1 MCELF
6 LCPMEATMHTS
17 DMVETA
23 AAFVNSTGSHIF
35 LTGKAG
41 TGKTTFLRSLGERT
55 HKRFAIVAPTGIAA
69 LNAGGV
75 TIHSMFQLPLG
86 TFLPDRTPSGQFS
99 AETNIYT
106 QFTLSRKHPISA
118 AKKQVLRSLD
128 LLIIDEVSMLR
139 ADVLDA
145 IDYRMRSVR
154 GNFTRAFGGVQVLM
168 IGDLFQLP
176 PIVKDHEWGL
186 LKRYYHS
193 AHFFEAKALQSEGFV
208 YIELDKIYRQSDQR
222 FIDLLNNLRENQTTA
237 DDVAVLN
244 SYFKSQTEVE
254 DGIITLTTHNY
265 KADDM
270 NMAQLRR
277 LKGESFVFYA
287 EVGGDFPESMY
298 PLPQKL
304 ELKEGAQVMFVR
316 NDSNGGRF
324 FNGMLAT
331 VSELDEKYIKVR
343 VIDSGLVL
351 DVPREQWENKKYSV
365 SASTRDL
372 DEEVVGTFS
381 QFPIKLAWAVT
392 VHKSQGLTF
401 DRAVIDVGQAFA
413 SGQVYVAL
421 SRLRSLD
428 GLILKT
434 KIDPSVISNDTIV
447 VNFSKTKHAMEQL
460 QQMLQERRIHYIH
473 DLIASTFL
481 FTQLTHDLD
490 RIVKEGDATSEFDDD
505 SMKPLLQVLREAIH
519 AEETNTAKFVQ
530 QLRYLLQQEEFDALR
545 DRLEKGSVYYT
556 TLLSTHISSLL
567 LHMQQIQWRTG
578 VKTYLATLGE
588 VDQLLMK
595 KYEDIQKSIII
606 IQGLLNRS
614 SFIDVSAIDRHREAL
629 RNAWLE
635 SARASALAARSSAA
649 ESEGSYSGKKK
660 GRKGSKAGKSS
671 ASSKGSKKDT
681 VEHSL
686 EMFRLGKTPEEIAKE
701 RTLAVSTIESH
712 LAKAIATSR
721 LELSDYIAADES
733 AEIEAA
739 IAEYGTDGLRGVF
752 DALDGKFSFGKLRA
766 VAAHLNRSIGDE

>member
-1 MCELF
+1 
-6 LCPMEATMHTS
+6 MEATMHTT

-86 TFLPDRTPSGQFS
+86 TFLPDRTPSGQFAS
-99 AETNIYT
+99 EANIYT

-118 AKKQVLRSLD
+118 LKKQVLRSLD

-154 GNFTRAFGGVQVLM
+154 GNFSKAFGGVQVLM

-193 AHFFEAKALQSEGFV
+193 AHFFEAKALQTEGFV

-222 FIDLLNNLRENQTTA
+222 FIELLNHLRENQTTA
-237 DDVAVLN
+237 DDIELLN
-244 SYFKSQTEVE
+244 RYYSPQPDQSE
-254 DGIITLTTHNY
+254 GIITLTTHNY
-265 KADDM
+265 KADEM
-270 NMAQLRR
+270 NTAQLKR
-277 LKGESFVFYA
+277 LKGDSFVYQA
-287 EVGGDFPESMY
+287 VVEDDFPESMF
-298 PLPQKL
+298 PLPLKL

-331 VSELDEKYIKVR
+331 VCDLDENSIKVR

-365 SASTRDL
+365 SAATRDL
-372 DEEVVGTFS
+372 DEEVVGTFG

-401 DRAVIDVGQAFA
+401 DKAVIDVGQAFA
-413 SGQVYVAL
+413 PGQVYVAL

-434 KIDPSVISNDTIV
+434 RIDPAVISNDALV

-460 QQMLQERRIHYIH
+460 QQMLNERRVHYMH

-481 FTQLTHDLD
+481 FATLLKELEQM
-490 RIVKEGDATSEFDDD
+490 IKEGDDSAEFEDS
-505 SMKPLLQVLREAIH
+505 SMKPILKVLRDAVRD
-519 AEETNTAKFVQ
+519 EELNTRKFVQ
-530 QLRYLLQQEEFDALR
+530 QLQYLLQQSDQEALR
-545 DRLEKGSVYYT
+545 ERLEKGSVYYT
-556 TLLSTHISSLL
+556 ALLGNHIAALL
-567 LHMQQIQWRTG
+567 LHMQQLQWRTG
-578 VKTYLATLGE
+578 VKSYLTLLGE

-595 KYEDIQKSIII
+595 KYEDIQKSVII
-606 IQGLLNRS
+606 IQGLINRVK
-614 SFIDVSAIDRHREAL
+614 FIDVSVVDKQRETL
-629 RNAWLE
+629 RRRWLDV
-635 SARASALAARSSAA
+635 AREEASTQRGSASAGKSAARKV
-649 ESEGSYSGKKK
+649 SGKK
-660 GRKGSKAGKSS
+660 RSTRAD
-671 ASSKGSKKDT
+671 KKDT
-681 VEHSL
+681 VDHSIEL
-686 EMFRLGKTPEEIAKE
+686 FRSGKSLEEIAAE
-701 RTLAVSTIESH
+701 RTLAISTIESH
-712 LAKAIATSR
+712 LTKAIVSGK
-721 LELSDYIAADES
+721 LDLQEYIPSDDVAI
-733 AEIEAA
+733 IEAA
-739 IAEYGTDGLRGVF
+739 INEHGVSGLRPVF
-752 DALDGKFSFGKLRA
+752 EALEERYSFGQIRA
-766 VAAHLNRSIGDE
+766 VAASKRVANDE

>member
-1 MCELF
+1 
-6 LCPMEATMHTS
+6 MEATMHTS

-23 AAFVNSTGSHIF
+23 AAFVNTTGSHIF

-41 TGKTTFLRSLGERT
+41 TGKTTFLRSLGDRT

-154 GNFTRAFGGVQVLM
+154 GNFSRAFGGVQVLM

-193 AHFFEAKALQSEGFV
+193 AHFFEAKALQTEGFV

-222 FIDLLNNLRENQTTA
+222 FIDLLNNLRENATTA
-237 DDVAVLN
+237 EDVALLN
-244 SYFKSQTEVE
+244 SYYQPNNEIQE
-254 DGIITLTTHNY
+254 GLITLTTHNY
-265 KADDM
+265 KADEM
-270 NMAQLRR
+270 NLAQLNR
-277 LKGESFVFYA
+277 LTTKTFVYHA
-287 EVGGDFPESMY
+287 DMQDDFPESMF
-298 PLPQKL
+298 PLPQRL

-316 NDSNGGRF
+316 NDSNGGKF

-331 VSELDEKYIKVR
+331 VCELEENTIKVR
-343 VIDSGLVL
+343 VVDSGLVL

-401 DRAVIDVGQAFA
+401 DRAVIDVGRAFA

-434 KIDPSVISNDTIV
+434 RIDPSVITNDGIV
-447 VNFSKTKHAMEQL
+447 VSFSKTKHAADQL
-460 QQMLQERRIHYIH
+460 QQMLVERRVHYLH
-473 DLIASTFL
+473 DLIASTFH
-481 FTQLTHDLD
+481 FNSLTADLD
-490 RIVKEGDATSEFDDD
+490 RIIKEGDVTDEFDDD
-505 SMKPLLQVLREAIH
+505 SMKPILQVLRETIRG
-519 AEETNTAKFVQ
+519 EESNTGKFVQ
-530 QLRYLLQQEEFDALR
+530 QLQYLLQQDDRNALR
-545 DRLEKGSVYYT
+545 DRLEKGSDYYMS
-556 TLLSTHISSLL
+556 LLSAHIARLL
-567 LHMQQIQWRTG
+567 LHMQTIQWRTG
-578 VKTYLATLGE
+578 VKGYLTTLGE

-595 KYEDIQKSIII
+595 KYEDIQKSVIII
-606 IQGLLNRS
+606 LGLLNRS
-614 SFIDVSAIDRHREAL
+614 TFIDVSAVDKQRESL
-629 RNAWLE
+629 RKQWLDI
-635 SARASALAARSSAA
+635 ARSDERA
-649 ESEGSYSGKKK
+649 KKPTAFE
-660 GRKGSKAGKSS
+660 KAGKKTGRKKKAVSDGLTR
-671 ASSKGSKKDT
+671 SKAEKKDT
-681 VEHSL
+681 VELSL
-686 EMFRLGKTPEEIAKE
+686 ELFRLGKTIEQIAAE
-701 RTLAVSTIESH
+701 RSITVSTVESH
-712 LAKAIATSR
+712 MAKAISSGR
-721 LELSDYIAADES
+721 LQLNDFVPSDDSAVIES
-733 AEIEAA
+733 AIHEFGA
-739 IAEYGTDGLRGVF
+739 DGLKAVYV
-752 DALDGKFSFGKLRA
+752 ALNEQYSFGKLRA
-766 VAAHLNRSIGDE
+766 VAAAMNLS

>member
-1 MCELF
+1 
-6 LCPMEATMHTS
+6 MEATMHTS
-17 DMVETA
+17 EMVETA

-86 TFLPDRTPSGQFS
+86 TFLPDRTPSGQFAS
-99 AETNIYT
+99 EANIYT

-118 AKKQVLRSLD
+118 LKKQVLRSLD

-154 GNFTRAFGGVQVLM
+154 GNYAKAFGGVQVLM

-193 AHFFEAKALQSEGFV
+193 AHFFEAKALQTEGFV
-208 YIELDKIYRQSDQR
+208 YIELDKIYRQSDQG
-222 FIDLLNNLRENQTTA
+222 FIDLLNHLRENQTTA
-237 DDVAVLN
+237 EDIALLN
-244 SYFKSQTEVE
+244 SYYRPQMEQEEGV
-254 DGIITLTTHNY
+254 ITLTTHNY

-277 LKGESFVFYA
+277 LKAASFHFTA
-287 EVGGDFPESMY
+287 EIDDDFPESMY
-298 PLPQKL
+298 PLPLKL

-331 VSELDEKYIKVR
+331 VCDLDENSIKVR

-365 SASTRDL
+365 SAATRDL

-381 QFPIKLAWAVT
+381 QYPIKLAWAVT

-401 DRAVIDVGQAFA
+401 DKAVIDVGQAFA
-413 SGQVYVAL
+413 PGQVYVAL

-428 GLILKT
+428 GLMLKT
-434 KIDPSVISNDTIV
+434 RIDPAVISNDALV
-447 VNFSKTKHAMEQL
+447 VSFSKTKHPMDQL
-460 QQMLQERRIHYIH
+460 QQMLQERRVHYIH
-473 DLIASTFL
+473 DLIATTFL
-481 FTQLTHDLD
+481 FTTLLHELEQ
-490 RIVKEGDATSEFDDD
+490 IIKEGDDSSEFEGS
-505 SMKPLLQVLREAIH
+505 SMKPLLQVLREAVRT
-519 AEETNTAKFVQ
+519 EEANTYKFVQ
-530 QLRYLLQQEEFDALR
+530 QLQYLLQQEDQEALGE
-545 DRLEKGSVYYT
+545 RLSKGSSYYEAFLGKQIAT
-556 TLLSTHISSLL
+556 LL
-567 LHMQQIQWRTG
+567 LHMQQMQWRTG
-578 VKTYLATLGE
+578 VKAYMTTLGE

-595 KYEDIQKSIII
+595 KYEDIEKAQII
-606 IQGLLNRS
+606 IQGLLNRA
-614 SFIDVSAIDRHREAL
+614 SFIDVSVIDRRRETL
-629 RNAWLE
+629 RKGWLE
-635 SARASALAARSSAA
+635 TAREEANAQRKSAPAVGVSSRKSGVKKRGARPD
-649 ESEGSYSGKKK
+649 
-660 GRKGSKAGKSS
+660 
-671 ASSKGSKKDT
+671 KKDT
-681 VEHSL
+681 VDHTIEL
-686 EMFRLGKTPEEIAKE
+686 FRSGKTVEEIAAE
-701 RTLAVSTIESH
+701 RTLTLGTIEAH
-712 LAKAIATSR
+712 LTKAIVTGK
-721 LELSDYIAADES
+721 LELHDYVSGDEVS
-733 AEIEAA
+733 VIEAA
-739 IAEYGTDGLRGVF
+739 IAEHGATGLKAVF
-752 DALDGKFSFGKLRA
+752 EALEERCTFGKIRA
-766 VAAHLNRSIGDE
+766 VAASKRVASDE

>member
-1 MCELF
+1 
-6 LCPMEATMHTS
+6 MEATMHTS

-23 AAFVNSTGSHIF
+23 AAFVNSTGSQIF

-99 AETNIYT
+99 SEANIYT

-154 GNFTRAFGGVQVLM
+154 GNFSRAFGGVQVLM

-193 AHFFEAKALQSEGFV
+193 AHFFEAKALQTEGFV

-222 FIDLLNNLRENQTTA
+222 FIDLLNNLRENQTTP
-237 DDVAVLN
+237 DDVALLN
-244 SYFKSQTEVE
+244 SYYKSQTEVE

-277 LKGESFVFYA
+277 LKGESFVFSA
-287 EVGGDFPESMY
+287 EVDGDFPESMY
-298 PLPQKL
+298 PLPQRL

-331 VSELDEKYIKVR
+331 VCELDEKLIKVR

-351 DVPREQWENKKYSV
+351 DVPREQWENKKYYV

-447 VNFSKTKHAMEQL
+447 VNFSKTKHAMDQL

-481 FTQLTHDLD
+481 FTQLTQDLD
-490 RIVKEGDATSEFDDD
+490 RIVKEGDATSEFDDA
-505 SMKPLLQVLREAIH
+505 SMKPLLQVLREAVH
-519 AEETNTAKFVQ
+519 AEEGNTLKFVQ

-545 DRLEKGSVYYT
+545 ERLEKGSSYYT
-556 TLLSTHISSLL
+556 GLLSSNIASLL

-614 SFIDVSAIDRHREAL
+614 SFIDVSAINKHREAL

-635 SARASALAARSSAA
+635 AARVSALASRSSAA
-649 ESEGSYSGKKK
+649 DSEGSYSGKKK
-660 GRKGSKAGKSS
+660 GRKTAKAVKSS
-671 ASSKGSKKDT
+671 GSAKSSKKDT

-686 EMFRLGKTPEEIAKE
+686 EMYRLGKSLEEIAKE
-701 RTLAVSTIESH
+701 RSLSISTIESH

-721 LELSDYIAADES
+721 LELSDYVSPEES
-733 AEIEAA
+733 SAIEAGITEHGA
-739 IAEYGTDGLRGVF
+739 NGMRGVF
-752 DALDGKFSFGKLRA
+752 DALEGKYSFGKLRA
-766 VAAHLNRSIGDE
+766 VAAHLNREI

>member
-1 MCELF
+1 
-6 LCPMEATMHTS
+6 MEATMQTS

-99 AETNIYT
+99 SEANIYT

-118 AKKQVLRSLD
+118 VKKQVLRSLD

-154 GNFTRAFGGVQVLM
+154 GNFARAFGGVQVLM

-193 AHFFEAKALQSEGFV
+193 AHFFEAMALQSEGFV

-222 FIDLLNNLRENQTTA
+222 FIDLLNNLRENATSA
-237 DDVAVLN
+237 DDITLLN
-244 SYFKSQTEVE
+244 SYYRPQAEQEEGV
-254 DGIITLTTHNY
+254 ITLTTHNY

-270 NMAQLRR
+270 NMAQLRK
-277 LKGESFVFYA
+277 LSGKSFVYQA
-287 EVGGDFPESMY
+287 AIDKDFPESMY

-304 ELKEGAQVMFVR
+304 ELKDGAQVMFVR
-316 NDSNGGRF
+316 NDSNGGKF

-331 VSELDEKYIKVR
+331 VCDLDENSISVR
-343 VIDSGLVL
+343 VIDSGLVII
-351 DVPREQWENKKYSV
+351 VPREQWENKKYSV

-434 KIDPSVISNDTIV
+434 RIDPSVISNDALV

-460 QQMLQERRIHYIH
+460 QQMLHERRIHYIH

-490 RIVKEGDATSEFDDD
+490 RIVKEGDTDSEFDDS
-505 SMKPLLQVLREAIH
+505 SMKPLLQVLREAIN
-519 AEETNTAKFVQ
+519 AEETNTTKFVQ

-545 DRLEKGSVYYT
+545 ERLEKGSGYYT
-556 TLLSTHISSLL
+556 ALLSSHIASLL
-567 LHMQQIQWRTG
+567 LHMQQMQWRTG
-578 VKTYLATLGE
+578 VKAYMTTLGE
-588 VDQLLMK
+588 VDQLLMR
-595 KYEDIQKSIII
+595 KYEDIQKSNIII
-606 IQGLLNRS
+606 HGLLNRS
-614 SFIDVSAIDRHREAL
+614 SFIDVSAIDSQREAI
-629 RNAWLE
+629 RNGWLD
-635 SARASALAARSSAA
+635 SARREAQASRSSAA
-649 ESEGSYSGKKK
+649 EKEGDYSGKKK
-660 GRKGSKAGKSS
+660 GRKSRSTSKSPASAKSNT
-671 ASSKGSKKDT
+671 KDT

-686 EMFRLGKTPEEIAKE
+686 EMFRLGKTVEDIAAE
-701 RTLAVSTIESH
+701 RTLAVSTVESH
-712 LAKAIATSR
+712 LAKAIASSR
-721 LELSDYIAADES
+721 LELSDYVSQEES
-733 AEIEAA
+733 SAIEAG
-739 IAEYGTDGLRGVF
+739 ITEYGANGLRGVF
-752 DALDGKFSFGKLRA
+752 DALEGKYSFGKLRA
-766 VAAHLNRSIGDE
+766 VAAHLNREI

>member
-1 MCELF
+1 
-6 LCPMEATMHTS
+6 
-17 DMVETA
+17 MVETA

-99 AETNIYT
+99 SEANIYT

-118 AKKQVLRSLD
+118 VKKQVLRSLD

-154 GNFTRAFGGVQVLM
+154 GNFARAFGGVQVLM

-193 AHFFEAKALQSEGFV
+193 AHFFEAMALQSEGFV

-222 FIDLLNNLRENQTTA
+222 FIDLLNNLRENATSA
-237 DDVAVLN
+237 DDITLLN
-244 SYFKSQTEVE
+244 SYYRPQAEQEEGV
-254 DGIITLTTHNY
+254 ITLTTHNY

-270 NMAQLRR
+270 NMAQLRK
-277 LKGESFVFYA
+277 LSGKPFVYQA
-287 EVGGDFPESMY
+287 AIDKDFPESMY

-304 ELKEGAQVMFVR
+304 ELKDGAQVMFVR
-316 NDSNGGRF
+316 NDSNGGKF

-331 VSELDEKYIKVR
+331 VCDLDENSISVR
-343 VIDSGLVL
+343 VIDSGLVII
-351 DVPREQWENKKYSV
+351 VPREQWENKKYSV

-434 KIDPSVISNDTIV
+434 RIDPSVISNDALV

-460 QQMLQERRIHYIH
+460 QQMLHERRIHYIH

-490 RIVKEGDATSEFDDD
+490 RIVKEGDTDSEFDDS
-505 SMKPLLQVLREAIH
+505 SMKPLLQVLREAIN
-519 AEETNTAKFVQ
+519 AEETNTTKFVQ

-545 DRLEKGSVYYT
+545 ERLEKGSGYYT
-556 TLLSTHISSLL
+556 ALLSSHIASLL
-567 LHMQQIQWRTG
+567 LHMQQMQWRTG
-578 VKTYLATLGE
+578 VKAYMTTLGE
-588 VDQLLMK
+588 VDQLLMR
-595 KYEDIQKSIII
+595 KYEDIQKSNIII
-606 IQGLLNRS
+606 HGLLNRS
-614 SFIDVSAIDRHREAL
+614 SFIDVSAIDSQREAI
-629 RNAWLE
+629 RNGWLD
-635 SARASALAARSSAA
+635 SARREAQASRSSAA
-649 ESEGSYSGKKK
+649 EKEGDYSGKKK
-660 GRKGSKAGKSS
+660 GRKSRSTSKSPASAKSNT
-671 ASSKGSKKDT
+671 KDT

-686 EMFRLGKTPEEIAKE
+686 EMFRLGKTVEDIAAE
-701 RTLAVSTIESH
+701 RTLAVSTVESH
-712 LAKAIATSR
+712 LAKAIASSR
-721 LELSDYIAADES
+721 LELSDYVSQEES
-733 AEIEAA
+733 SAIEAG
-739 IAEYGTDGLRGVF
+739 ITEYGANGLRGVF
-752 DALDGKFSFGKLRA
+752 DALEGKYSFGKLRA
-766 VAAHLNRSIGDE
+766 VAAHLNREI

>member
-1 MCELF
+1 
-6 LCPMEATMHTS
+6 MEATMHTS

-55 HKRFAIVAPTGIAA
+55 HKRFAVVAPTGIAA

-99 AETNIYT
+99 SEANIYT
-106 QFTLSRKHPISA
+106 QFTLSRRHPISA

-193 AHFFEAKALQSEGFV
+193 AHFFEAKALQTEGFV

-222 FIDLLNNLRENQTTA
+222 FIDLLNNLRENQTTP

-244 SYFKSQTEVE
+244 SYYKSQTEVE

-277 LKGESFVFYA
+277 LKGESFVFFA
-287 EVGGDFPESMY
+287 EVDGDFPESMY

-331 VSELDEKYIKVR
+331 VCELDEKLIKVR

-421 SRLRSLD
+421 SRLRSLE

-481 FTQLTHDLD
+481 FTQLTQDLD
-490 RIVKEGDATSEFDDD
+490 RIVKEGDATSEFDDA
-505 SMKPLLQVLREAIH
+505 SMKPLLQVLREAVH
-519 AEETNTAKFVQ
+519 AEEVNTSKFVQ

-545 DRLEKGSVYYT
+545 ERLEKGSSYYT
-556 TLLSTHISSLL
+556 ALLSSNIASLL

-606 IQGLLNRS
+606 IQGLLDRS
-614 SFIDVSAIDRHREAL
+614 SFIDVSAIDKHREAL

-635 SARASALAARSSAA
+635 AARASALATRSSAA

-660 GRKGSKAGKSS
+660 GRKAAKAGKSPGS
-671 ASSKGSKKDT
+671 AKSSKKDT

-686 EMFRLGKTPEEIAKE
+686 EMFRLGKSLEEIAKE
-701 RTLAVSTIESH
+701 RTLSVSTIESH

-721 LELSDYIAADES
+721 LELSDYVSPEES
-733 AEIEAA
+733 SAIEAGITEHGA
-739 IAEYGTDGLRGVF
+739 NGMRGVF
-752 DALDGKFSFGKLRA
+752 DALEGKYSFGKLRA
-766 VAAHLNRSIGDE
+766 VAAHLNRDI

>member
-1 MCELF
+1 
-6 LCPMEATMHTS
+6 
-17 DMVETA
+17 V
-23 AAFVNSTGSHIF
+23 
-35 LTGKAG
+35 
-41 TGKTTFLRSLGERT
+41 
-55 HKRFAIVAPTGIAA
+55 
-69 LNAGGV
+69 
-75 TIHSMFQLPLG
+75 
-86 TFLPDRTPSGQFS
+86 
-99 AETNIYT
+99 
-106 QFTLSRKHPISA
+106 
-118 AKKQVLRSLD
+118 KKQVLRSLD

-154 GNFTRAFGGVQVLM
+154 GNFARAFGGVQVLM

-193 AHFFEAKALQSEGFV
+193 AHFFEAMALQSEGFV

-222 FIDLLNNLRENQTTA
+222 FIDLLNNLRENATSA
-237 DDVAVLN
+237 DDITLLN
-244 SYFKSQTEVE
+244 SYYRPQAEQEEGV
-254 DGIITLTTHNY
+254 ITLTTHNY

-270 NMAQLRR
+270 NMAQLRK
-277 LKGESFVFYA
+277 LSGKSFVYQA
-287 EVGGDFPESMY
+287 AIDKDFPESMY

-304 ELKEGAQVMFVR
+304 ELKDGAQVMFVR
-316 NDSNGGRF
+316 NDSNGGKF

-331 VSELDEKYIKVR
+331 VCDLDENSISVR
-343 VIDSGLVL
+343 VIDSGLVII
-351 DVPREQWENKKYSV
+351 VPREQWENKKYSV

-434 KIDPSVISNDTIV
+434 RIDPSVISNDALV

-460 QQMLQERRIHYIH
+460 QQMLHERRIHYIH

-490 RIVKEGDATSEFDDD
+490 RIVKEGDTDSEFDDS
-505 SMKPLLQVLREAIH
+505 SMKPLLQVLREAIN
-519 AEETNTAKFVQ
+519 AEETNTTKFVQ

-545 DRLEKGSVYYT
+545 ERLEKGSGYYT
-556 TLLSTHISSLL
+556 ALLSSHIASLL
-567 LHMQQIQWRTG
+567 LHMQQMQWRTG
-578 VKTYLATLGE
+578 VKAYMTTLGE
-588 VDQLLMK
+588 VDQLLMR
-595 KYEDIQKSIII
+595 KYEDIQKSNIII
-606 IQGLLNRS
+606 HGLLNRS
-614 SFIDVSAIDRHREAL
+614 SFIDVSAIDSQREAI
-629 RNAWLE
+629 RNGWLD
-635 SARASALAARSSAA
+635 SARREAQASRSSAA
-649 ESEGSYSGKKK
+649 EKEGDYSGKKK
-660 GRKGSKAGKSS
+660 GRKSRSTSKSPASAKSNT
-671 ASSKGSKKDT
+671 KDT

-686 EMFRLGKTPEEIAKE
+686 EMFRLGKTVEDIAAE
-701 RTLAVSTIESH
+701 RTLAVSTVESH
-712 LAKAIATSR
+712 LAKAIASSR
-721 LELSDYIAADES
+721 LELSDYVSQEES
-733 AEIEAA
+733 SAIEAG
-739 IAEYGTDGLRGVF
+739 ITEYGANGLRGVF
-752 DALDGKFSFGKLRA
+752 DALEGKYSFGKLRA
-766 VAAHLNRSIGDE
+766 VAAHLNREI

>member
-1 MCELF
+1 
-6 LCPMEATMHTS
+6 
-17 DMVETA
+17 MVETA

-99 AETNIYT
+99 SEANIYT

-118 AKKQVLRSLD
+118 VKKQVLRSLD

-154 GNFTRAFGGVQVLM
+154 GNFARAFGGVQVLM

-193 AHFFEAKALQSEGFV
+193 AHFFEAMALQSEGFV

-222 FIDLLNNLRENQTTA
+222 FIDLLNNLRENATSA
-237 DDVAVLN
+237 DDITLLN
-244 SYFKSQTEVE
+244 SYYRPQAEQEEGV
-254 DGIITLTTHNY
+254 ITLTTHNY

-270 NMAQLRR
+270 NMAQLRK
-277 LKGESFVFYA
+277 LSGKSFVYQA
-287 EVGGDFPESMY
+287 AIDKDFPESMY

-304 ELKEGAQVMFVR
+304 ELKDGAQVMFVR
-316 NDSNGGRF
+316 NDSNGGKF

-331 VSELDEKYIKVR
+331 VCDLDENSISVR
-343 VIDSGLVL
+343 VIDSGLVII
-351 DVPREQWENKKYSV
+351 VPREQWENKKYSV

-434 KIDPSVISNDTIV
+434 RIDPSVISNDALV

-460 QQMLQERRIHYIH
+460 QQMLHERRIHYIH

-490 RIVKEGDATSEFDDD
+490 RIVKEGDTDSEFDDS
-505 SMKPLLQVLREAIH
+505 SMKPLLQVLREAIN
-519 AEETNTAKFVQ
+519 AEETNTTKFVQ

-545 DRLEKGSVYYT
+545 ERLEKGSGYYT
-556 TLLSTHISSLL
+556 ALLSSHIASLL
-567 LHMQQIQWRTG
+567 LHMQQMQWRTG
-578 VKTYLATLGE
+578 VKAYMTTLGE
-588 VDQLLMK
+588 VDQLLMR
-595 KYEDIQKSIII
+595 KYEDIQKSNIII
-606 IQGLLNRS
+606 HGLLNRS
-614 SFIDVSAIDRHREAL
+614 SFIDVSAIDSQREAI
-629 RNAWLE
+629 RNGWLD
-635 SARASALAARSSAA
+635 SARREAQASRSSAA
-649 ESEGSYSGKKK
+649 EKEGDYSGKKK
-660 GRKGSKAGKSS
+660 GRKSRSTSKSPASAKSNT
-671 ASSKGSKKDT
+671 KDT

-686 EMFRLGKTPEEIAKE
+686 EMFRLGKTVEDIAAE
-701 RTLAVSTIESH
+701 RTLAVSTVESH
-712 LAKAIATSR
+712 LAKAIASSR
-721 LELSDYIAADES
+721 LELSDYVSQEES
-733 AEIEAA
+733 SAIEAG
-739 IAEYGTDGLRGVF
+739 ITEYGANGLRGVF
-752 DALDGKFSFGKLRA
+752 DALEGKYSFGKLRA
-766 VAAHLNRSIGDE
+766 VAAHLNREI

>member
-1 MCELF
+1 
-6 LCPMEATMHTS
+6 MEATMHTS

-99 AETNIYT
+99 SEANIYT

-154 GNFTRAFGGVQVLM
+154 GNFSRAFGGVQVLM

-193 AHFFEAKALQSEGFV
+193 AHFFEAKALQTEGFV

-222 FIDLLNNLRENQTTA
+222 FIDLLNNLRENQTTP

-244 SYFKSQTEVE
+244 SYYKSQTEVE

-277 LKGESFVFYA
+277 LKGESFVFFA
-287 EVGGDFPESMY
+287 EVDGDFPESMY

-331 VSELDEKYIKVR
+331 VSELDEKLIKVR

-447 VNFSKTKHAMEQL
+447 VNFSKTKHAMDQL

-481 FTQLTHDLD
+481 FTQLTQDLD
-490 RIVKEGDATSEFDDD
+490 RIVKEGDATSEFDDA
-505 SMKPLLQVLREAIH
+505 SMKPLLQVLREAVH
-519 AEETNTAKFVQ
+519 AEEVNTSKFVQ

-545 DRLEKGSVYYT
+545 ERLEKGSSYYT
-556 TLLSTHISSLL
+556 ALLSSNIATLL

-578 VKTYLATLGE
+578 VKTYMATLGE

-606 IQGLLNRS
+606 IQGLLDRS
-614 SFIDVSAIDRHREAL
+614 SFIDVSAIDKHREAL

-635 SARASALAARSSAA
+635 AARASALATRSSAA

-660 GRKGSKAGKSS
+660 GRKVAKAGKSS
-671 ASSKGSKKDT
+671 GSSKGSKKDT

-686 EMFRLGKTPEEIAKE
+686 EMFRLGKSLEEIAKE
-701 RTLAVSTIESH
+701 RTLSVSTIESH

-721 LELSDYIAADES
+721 LELSDYVSPEES
-733 AEIEAA
+733 SAIEAGITEHGA
-739 IAEYGTDGLRGVF
+739 NGMRGVF
-752 DALDGKFSFGKLRA
+752 DALEGKYSFGKLRA
-766 VAAHLNRSIGDE
+766 VAAHLNREI

>member
-1 MCELF
+1 
-6 LCPMEATMHTS
+6 MEATMQTS

-99 AETNIYT
+99 SEANIYT

-118 AKKQVLRSLD
+118 VKKQVLRSLD

-154 GNFTRAFGGVQVLM
+154 GNFARAFGGVQVLM

-193 AHFFEAKALQSEGFV
+193 AHFFEAMALQSEGFV

-222 FIDLLNNLRENQTTA
+222 FIDLLNNLRENATSA
-237 DDVAVLN
+237 DDITLLN
-244 SYFKSQTEVE
+244 SYYRPQAEQEEGV
-254 DGIITLTTHNY
+254 ITLTTHNY

-270 NMAQLRR
+270 NMAQLRK
-277 LKGESFVFYA
+277 LSGKSFVYQA
-287 EVGGDFPESMY
+287 AIDKDFPESMY

-304 ELKEGAQVMFVR
+304 ELKDGAQVMFVR
-316 NDSNGGRF
+316 NDSNGGKF

-331 VSELDEKYIKVR
+331 VCDLDENSISVR
-343 VIDSGLVL
+343 VIDSGLVII
-351 DVPREQWENKKYSV
+351 VPREQWENKKYSV

-434 KIDPSVISNDTIV
+434 RIDPSVISNDALV

-460 QQMLQERRIHYIH
+460 QQMLHERRIHYIH

-490 RIVKEGDATSEFDDD
+490 RIVKEGDTDSEFDDS
-505 SMKPLLQVLREAIH
+505 SMKPLLQVLREAIN
-519 AEETNTAKFVQ
+519 AEETNTTKFVQ

-545 DRLEKGSVYYT
+545 ERLEKGSGYYT
-556 TLLSTHISSLL
+556 ALLSSHIASLL
-567 LHMQQIQWRTG
+567 LHMQQMQWRTG
-578 VKTYLATLGE
+578 VKAYMTTLGE
-588 VDQLLMK
+588 VDQLLMR
-595 KYEDIQKSIII
+595 KYEDIQKSNIII
-606 IQGLLNRS
+606 HGLLNRS
-614 SFIDVSAIDRHREAL
+614 NFIDVSAIDSQREAI
-629 RNAWLE
+629 RNGWLD
-635 SARASALAARSSAA
+635 SARREAQASRSSAA
-649 ESEGSYSGKKK
+649 EKEGDYSGKKK
-660 GRKGSKAGKSS
+660 GRKSRSTSKPS
-671 ASSKGSKKDT
+671 ASAKSNTKDT

-686 EMFRLGKTPEEIAKE
+686 EMFRLGKTVEDIAAE
-701 RTLAVSTIESH
+701 RTLAVSTVESH
-712 LAKAIATSR
+712 LAKAIASSR
-721 LELSDYIAADES
+721 LELSDYVSQEES
-733 AEIEAA
+733 SVIEAG
-739 IAEYGTDGLRGVF
+739 ITEHGTNGLRGVF
-752 DALDGKFSFGKLRA
+752 DALEGKYSFGKLRA
-766 VAAHLNRSIGDE
+766 VAAHLNREI

>member
-1 MCELF
+1 
-6 LCPMEATMHTS
+6 MEATMQTS

-99 AETNIYT
+99 SEANIYT

-118 AKKQVLRSLD
+118 VKKQVLRSLD

-154 GNFTRAFGGVQVLM
+154 GNFARAFGGVQVLM

-193 AHFFEAKALQSEGFV
+193 AHFFEAMALQSEGFV

-222 FIDLLNNLRENQTTA
+222 FIDLLNNLRENATSA
-237 DDVAVLN
+237 DDITLLN
-244 SYFKSQTEVE
+244 SYYRPQAEQEEGV
-254 DGIITLTTHNY
+254 ITLTTHNY

-270 NMAQLRR
+270 NMAQLRK
-277 LKGESFVFYA
+277 LSGKSFVYQA
-287 EVGGDFPESMY
+287 AIDKDFPESMY

-304 ELKEGAQVMFVR
+304 ELKDGAQVMFVR
-316 NDSNGGRF
+316 NDSNGGKF

-331 VSELDEKYIKVR
+331 VCDLDENSISVR
-343 VIDSGLVL
+343 VIDSGLVII
-351 DVPREQWENKKYSV
+351 VPREQWENKKYSV

-434 KIDPSVISNDTIV
+434 RIDPSVISNDALV

-460 QQMLQERRIHYIH
+460 QQMLHERRIHYIH

-490 RIVKEGDATSEFDDD
+490 RIVKEGDTDSEFDDS
-505 SMKPLLQVLREAIH
+505 SMKPLLQVLREAIN
-519 AEETNTAKFVQ
+519 AEETNTTKFVQ

-545 DRLEKGSVYYT
+545 ERLEKGSGYYT
-556 TLLSTHISSLL
+556 ALLSSHIASLL
-567 LHMQQIQWRTG
+567 LHMQQMQWRTG
-578 VKTYLATLGE
+578 VKAYMTTLGE
-588 VDQLLMK
+588 VDQLLMR
-595 KYEDIQKSIII
+595 KYEDIQKSNIII
-606 IQGLLNRS
+606 HGLLNRS
-614 SFIDVSAIDRHREAL
+614 SFIDVSAIDSQREAI
-629 RNAWLE
+629 RNGWLD
-635 SARASALAARSSAA
+635 SARREAQASRSSAA
-649 ESEGSYSGKKK
+649 EKEGDYSGKKK
-660 GRKGSKAGKSS
+660 GRKSRSTSKSPASAKSNT
-671 ASSKGSKKDT
+671 KDT

-686 EMFRLGKTPEEIAKE
+686 EMFRLGKTVEDIAAE

-712 LAKAIATSR
+712 LAKAIASSR
-721 LELSDYIAADES
+721 LELSDYVSQEES
-733 AEIEAA
+733 SAIEAG
-739 IAEYGTDGLRGVF
+739 ITEYGANGLRGVF
-752 DALDGKFSFGKLRA
+752 DALEGKYSFGKLRA
-766 VAAHLNRSIGDE
+766 VAAHLNREI

>member
-1 MCELF
+1 
-6 LCPMEATMHTS
+6 
-17 DMVETA
+17 MVETA

-99 AETNIYT
+99 SEANIYT

-118 AKKQVLRSLD
+118 VKKQVLRSLD

-154 GNFTRAFGGVQVLM
+154 GNFARAFGGVQVLM

-193 AHFFEAKALQSEGFV
+193 AHFFEAMALQSEGFV

-222 FIDLLNNLRENQTTA
+222 FIDLLNNLRENATSA
-237 DDVAVLN
+237 DDITLLN
-244 SYFKSQTEVE
+244 SYYRPQAEQEEGV
-254 DGIITLTTHNY
+254 ITLTTHNY

-270 NMAQLRR
+270 NMAQLRK
-277 LKGESFVFYA
+277 LSGKSFVYQA
-287 EVGGDFPESMY
+287 AIDKDFPESMY

-304 ELKEGAQVMFVR
+304 ELKDGAQVMFVR
-316 NDSNGGRF
+316 NDSNGGKF

-331 VSELDEKYIKVR
+331 VCDLDENSISVR
-343 VIDSGLVL
+343 VIDSGLVII
-351 DVPREQWENKKYSV
+351 VPREQWENKKYSV

-434 KIDPSVISNDTIV
+434 RIDPSVISNDALV

-460 QQMLQERRIHYIH
+460 QQMLHERRIHYIH

-490 RIVKEGDATSEFDDD
+490 RIVKEGDTDSEFDDS
-505 SMKPLLQVLREAIH
+505 SMKPLLQVLREAIN
-519 AEETNTAKFVQ
+519 AEETNTTKFVQ

-545 DRLEKGSVYYT
+545 ERLEKGSGYYT
-556 TLLSTHISSLL
+556 ALLSSHIASLL
-567 LHMQQIQWRTG
+567 LHMQQMQWRTG
-578 VKTYLATLGE
+578 VKAYMTTLGE
-588 VDQLLMK
+588 VDQLLMR
-595 KYEDIQKSIII
+595 KYEDIQKSNIII
-606 IQGLLNRS
+606 HGLLNRS
-614 SFIDVSAIDRHREAL
+614 SFIDVSAIDSQREAI
-629 RNAWLE
+629 RNGWLD
-635 SARASALAARSSAA
+635 SARREAQASRSSAA
-649 ESEGSYSGKKK
+649 EKEGDYSGKKK
-660 GRKGSKAGKSS
+660 GRKSRSTSKPS
-671 ASSKGSKKDT
+671 ASAKSNTKDT

-686 EMFRLGKTPEEIAKE
+686 EMFRLGKTVEDIAAE
-701 RTLAVSTIESH
+701 RTLAVSTVESH
-712 LAKAIATSR
+712 LAKAIASSR
-721 LELSDYIAADES
+721 LELSDYVSQEES
-733 AEIEAA
+733 SVIEAG
-739 IAEYGTDGLRGVF
+739 ITEHGTNGLRGVF
-752 DALDGKFSFGKLRA
+752 DALEGKYSFGKLRA
-766 VAAHLNRSIGDE
+766 VAAHLNREI

>member
-1 MCELF
+1 
-6 LCPMEATMHTS
+6 MEATMQTS

-99 AETNIYT
+99 SEANIYT

-118 AKKQVLRSLD
+118 VKKQVLRSLD

-154 GNFTRAFGGVQVLM
+154 GNFARAFGGVQVLM

-193 AHFFEAKALQSEGFV
+193 AHFFEAMALQSEGFV

-222 FIDLLNNLRENQTTA
+222 FIDLLNNLRENATSA
-237 DDVAVLN
+237 DDITLLN
-244 SYFKSQTEVE
+244 SYYRPQAEQEEGV
-254 DGIITLTTHNY
+254 ITLTTHNY

-270 NMAQLRR
+270 NMAQLRK
-277 LKGESFVFYA
+277 LSGKSFVYQA
-287 EVGGDFPESMY
+287 AIDKDFPESMY

-304 ELKEGAQVMFVR
+304 ELKDGAQVMFVR
-316 NDSNGGRF
+316 NDSNGGKF

-331 VSELDEKYIKVR
+331 VCDLDENSISVR
-343 VIDSGLVL
+343 VIDSGLVII
-351 DVPREQWENKKYSV
+351 VPREQWENKKYSV

-434 KIDPSVISNDTIV
+434 RIDPSVISNDALV

-460 QQMLQERRIHYIH
+460 QQMLHERRIHYIH

-490 RIVKEGDATSEFDDD
+490 RIVKEGDTDSEFDDS
-505 SMKPLLQVLREAIH
+505 SMKPLLQVLREAIN
-519 AEETNTAKFVQ
+519 AEETNTTKFVQ

-545 DRLEKGSVYYT
+545 ERLEKGSGYYT
-556 TLLSTHISSLL
+556 ALLSSHIASLL
-567 LHMQQIQWRTG
+567 LHMQQMQWRTG
-578 VKTYLATLGE
+578 VKAYMTTLGE
-588 VDQLLMK
+588 VDQLLMR
-595 KYEDIQKSIII
+595 KYEDIQKSNIII
-606 IQGLLNRS
+606 HGLLNRS
-614 SFIDVSAIDRHREAL
+614 SFIDVSAIDSQREAI
-629 RNAWLE
+629 RNGWLD
-635 SARASALAARSSAA
+635 SARREAQASRSSAA
-649 ESEGSYSGKKK
+649 EKEGDYSGKKK
-660 GRKGSKAGKSS
+660 GRKSRSTSKPS
-671 ASSKGSKKDT
+671 ASAKSKTKDT

-686 EMFRLGKTPEEIAKE
+686 EMFRLGKTVEDIAAE

-712 LAKAIATSR
+712 LAKAIASSR
-721 LELSDYIAADES
+721 LELSDYVSQEES
-733 AEIEAA
+733 SAIEAG
-739 IAEYGTDGLRGVF
+739 ITEYGANGLRGVF
-752 DALDGKFSFGKLRA
+752 DALEGKYSFGKLRA
-766 VAAHLNRSIGDE
+766 VAAHLNREI

>member
-1 MCELF
+1 
-6 LCPMEATMHTS
+6 MEATMHTS

-99 AETNIYT
+99 SEANIYT

-118 AKKQVLRSLD
+118 VKKQVLRSLD

-193 AHFFEAKALQSEGFV
+193 AHFFEAMALQSEGFV

-222 FIDLLNNLRENQTTA
+222 FIELLNNLRENATSA
-237 DDVAVLN
+237 DDIALLN
-244 SYFKSQTEVE
+244 SYYRPQAEQEQGV
-254 DGIITLTTHNY
+254 ITLTTHNY

-277 LKGESFVFYA
+277 LSGHSFTYQA
-287 EVGGDFPESMY
+287 AIDKDFPESMY

-316 NDSNGGRF
+316 NDSNGGKF

-331 VSELDEKYIKVR
+331 VCELDEKFIKVK

-434 KIDPSVISNDTIV
+434 RIDPAVISNDSIV

-460 QQMLQERRIHYIH
+460 QQMLHERRIHYIH

-481 FTQLTHDLD
+481 FTQLTQDLD
-490 RIVKEGDATSEFDDD
+490 RIVKEGDATSEFDDA
-505 SMKPLLQVLREAIH
+505 SMKPLLQVLREAVH
-519 AEETNTAKFVQ
+519 AEEVNTAKFVQ

-545 DRLEKGSVYYT
+545 ERLEKGSVYYT
-556 TLLSTHISSLL
+556 ALLSSNIASLL

-578 VKTYLATLGE
+578 VKTYLTTLGE

-606 IQGLLNRS
+606 IQGLLNRA
-614 SFIDVSAIDRHREAL
+614 SFIDVSAIDRQRETL
-629 RNAWLE
+629 RNGWLE
-635 SARASALAARSSAA
+635 SARLAAQASRSSAA
-649 ESEGSYSGKKK
+649 EADRSNAGKKK
-660 GRKGSKAGKSS
+660 GRKSSSGKKSTTGSKS
-671 ASSKGSKKDT
+671 SKKDT

-686 EMFRLGKTPEEIAKE
+686 EMFRSGKTIEAIAAE
-701 RTLAVSTIESH
+701 RSVTVSTIESH
-712 LAKAIATSR
+712 LAKAIASSR
-721 LELSDYIAADES
+721 LELNDYVSQEES
-733 AEIEAA
+733 SAIEAGITEHGA
-739 IAEYGTDGLRGVF
+739 NGLRGVF
-752 DALDGKFSFGKLRA
+752 DALEGKYSFGKLRA
-766 VAAHLNRSIGDE
+766 VAAHLNRDVAGE

>member
-1 MCELF
+1 
-6 LCPMEATMHTS
+6 MEATMHTS

-99 AETNIYT
+99 SEANIYT
-106 QFTLSRKHPISA
+106 QFTLSRRHPISA

-193 AHFFEAKALQSEGFV
+193 AHFFEAKALQTEGFV

-222 FIDLLNNLRENQTTA
+222 FIDLLNNLRENQTTP

-244 SYFKSQTEVE
+244 SYYKSQTEVE

-277 LKGESFVFYA
+277 LKGESFVFFA
-287 EVGGDFPESMY
+287 EVDGDFPESMY

-331 VSELDEKYIKVR
+331 VCELDEKLIKVR

-421 SRLRSLD
+421 SRLRSLE

-481 FTQLTHDLD
+481 FTQLTQDLD
-490 RIVKEGDATSEFDDD
+490 RIVKEGDATSEFDDA
-505 SMKPLLQVLREAIH
+505 SMKPLLQVLREAVH
-519 AEETNTAKFVQ
+519 AEEVNTSKFVQ

-545 DRLEKGSVYYT
+545 ERLEKGSSYYT
-556 TLLSTHISSLL
+556 ALLSSNIASLL
-567 LHMQQIQWRTG
+567 LHMQQIQWRNG

-606 IQGLLNRS
+606 IQGLLDRS
-614 SFIDVSAIDRHREAL
+614 SFIDVSAIDKHREAL

-635 SARASALAARSSAA
+635 AARASALATRSSAA

-660 GRKGSKAGKSS
+660 GRKAAKAGKSPGS
-671 ASSKGSKKDT
+671 AKSSKKDT

-686 EMFRLGKTPEEIAKE
+686 EMFRLGKSLEEIAKE
-701 RTLAVSTIESH
+701 RTLSVSTIESH

-721 LELSDYIAADES
+721 LELSDYVS
-733 AEIEAA
+733 AEESSAIEAGITEHGA
-739 IAEYGTDGLRGVF
+739 NGMRGVF
-752 DALDGKFSFGKLRA
+752 DALEGKYSFGKLRA
-766 VAAHLNRSIGDE
+766 VAAHLNRDI

>member
-1 MCELF
+1 
-6 LCPMEATMHTS
+6 
-17 DMVETA
+17 MVETA

-99 AETNIYT
+99 SEANIYT

-118 AKKQVLRSLD
+118 VKKQVLRSLD

-154 GNFTRAFGGVQVLM
+154 GNFARAFGGVQVLM

-193 AHFFEAKALQSEGFV
+193 AHFFEAMALQSEGFV

-222 FIDLLNNLRENQTTA
+222 FIDLLNNLRENATSA
-237 DDVAVLN
+237 DDITLLN
-244 SYFKSQTEVE
+244 SYYRPQAEQEEGV
-254 DGIITLTTHNY
+254 ITLTTHNY

-270 NMAQLRR
+270 NMAQLRK
-277 LKGESFVFYA
+277 LSGKSFVYQA
-287 EVGGDFPESMY
+287 AIDKDFPESMY

-304 ELKEGAQVMFVR
+304 ELKDGAQVMFVR
-316 NDSNGGRF
+316 NDSNGGKF

-331 VSELDEKYIKVR
+331 VCDLDENSISVR
-343 VIDSGLVL
+343 VIDSGLVII
-351 DVPREQWENKKYSV
+351 VPREQWENKKYSV

-434 KIDPSVISNDTIV
+434 RIDPSVISNDALV

-460 QQMLQERRIHYIH
+460 QQMLHERRIHYIH

-490 RIVKEGDATSEFDDD
+490 RIVKEGDTDSEFDDS
-505 SMKPLLQVLREAIH
+505 SMKPLLQVLREAIN
-519 AEETNTAKFVQ
+519 AEETNTTKFVQ

-545 DRLEKGSVYYT
+545 ERLEKGSGYYT
-556 TLLSTHISSLL
+556 ALLSSHIASLL
-567 LHMQQIQWRTG
+567 LHMQQMQWRTG
-578 VKTYLATLGE
+578 VKAYMTTLGE
-588 VDQLLMK
+588 VDQLLMR
-595 KYEDIQKSIII
+595 KYEDIQKSNIII
-606 IQGLLNRS
+606 HGLLNRS
-614 SFIDVSAIDRHREAL
+614 SFIDVSAIDSQREAI
-629 RNAWLE
+629 RNGWLD
-635 SARASALAARSSAA
+635 SARREAQASRSSAA
-649 ESEGSYSGKKK
+649 EKEGDYSGKKK
-660 GRKGSKAGKSS
+660 GRKSRSTSKPS
-671 ASSKGSKKDT
+671 ASAKSKTKDT

-686 EMFRLGKTPEEIAKE
+686 EMFRLGKTVEDIAAE

-712 LAKAIATSR
+712 LAKAIASSR
-721 LELSDYIAADES
+721 LELSDYVSQEES
-733 AEIEAA
+733 SAIEAG
-739 IAEYGTDGLRGVF
+739 ITEYGANGLRGVF
-752 DALDGKFSFGKLRA
+752 DALEGKYSFGKLRA
-766 VAAHLNRSIGDE
+766 VAAHLNREI

>member
-1 MCELF
+1 
-6 LCPMEATMHTS
+6 MEATMHTS

-99 AETNIYT
+99 SEANIYT

-118 AKKQVLRSLD
+118 LKKQVLRSLD

-154 GNFTRAFGGVQVLM
+154 GNFSRAFGGVQVLM

-193 AHFFEAKALQSEGFV
+193 AHFFEAMALQSEGFV

-222 FIDLLNNLRENQTTA
+222 FIELLNNLRENATSA
-237 DDVAVLN
+237 DDIALLN
-244 SYFKSQTEVE
+244 SYYRPQAEQEQGV
-254 DGIITLTTHNY
+254 ITLTTHNY

-277 LKGESFVFYA
+277 LSGHSFTYQA
-287 EVGGDFPESMY
+287 AIDKDFPESMY

-331 VSELDEKYIKVR
+331 VCELDEKAIKVR
-343 VIDSGLVL
+343 VIDSGIVL

-434 KIDPSVISNDTIV
+434 RIDPSVISNDALV

-460 QQMLQERRIHYIH
+460 QQMLHERRIHYIH

-481 FTQLTHDLD
+481 FTQLTQDLD
-490 RIVKEGDATSEFDDD
+490 RIVKEGDDTSEFDDA
-505 SMKPLLQVLREAIH
+505 SMKPLLQVLREAVH
-519 AEETNTAKFVQ
+519 AEEVNTSKFVQ

-545 DRLEKGSVYYT
+545 ERLEKGSGYYT
-556 TLLSTHISSLL
+556 ALLSSHIASLL
-567 LHMQQIQWRTG
+567 LHMQQMQWRTG
-578 VKTYLATLGE
+578 VKAYMTTLGE
-588 VDQLLMK
+588 VDQLMMR
-595 KYEDIQKSIII
+595 KYEDIQKSVII

-614 SFIDVSAIDRHREAL
+614 SFIDVSAIDTQREAI
-629 RNAWLE
+629 RNGWLE
-635 SARASALAARSSAA
+635 SARREAQAARSSAA
-649 ESEGSYSGKKK
+649 EADRTYAGKKK
-660 GRKGSKAGKSS
+660 GRKQGNSTKSTAG
-671 ASSKGSKKDT
+671 SKGSKKDT

-686 EMFRLGKTPEEIAKE
+686 EMFRLGKTIEDIAAE

-712 LAKAIATSR
+712 LAKAIASSR
-721 LELSDYIAADES
+721 LELSDYVAADES

-739 IAEYGTDGLRGVF
+739 ISEFGTDGLRGVF

>member
-1 MCELF
+1 
-6 LCPMEATMHTS
+6 
-17 DMVETA
+17 MVETA

-86 TFLPDRTPSGQFS
+86 TFLPDRTPSGQFAS
-99 AETNIYT
+99 EVNIYT

-118 AKKQVLRSLD
+118 VKKQVLRSLD

-154 GNFTRAFGGVQVLM
+154 GNFARAFGGVQVLM

-193 AHFFEAKALQSEGFV
+193 AHFFEALALQSEGFV

-222 FIDLLNNLRENQTTA
+222 FIDLLNNLRENTTTA
-237 DDVAVLN
+237 DDIALLN
-244 SYFKSQTEVE
+244 SYYRPESQQEAGV
-254 DGIITLTTHNY
+254 ITLTTHNY

-270 NMAQLRR
+270 NIAQLRK
-277 LKGESFVFYA
+277 LAGKSFIYQA
-287 EVGGDFPESMY
+287 ALDKDFPESMY

-331 VSELDEKYIKVR
+331 VCDLDENSISVR
-343 VIDSGLVL
+343 VIDSGLVII
-351 DVPREQWENKKYSV
+351 VPREQWENKKYSV

-434 KIDPSVISNDTIV
+434 RIDPAVISNDSIV
-447 VNFSKTKHAMEQL
+447 VNFSKTKHPHEQL
-460 QQMLQERRIHYIH
+460 QQMLDERRIHYIH
-473 DLIASTFL
+473 DLIAGTFL
-481 FTQLTHDLD
+481 FTQLVHDLD
-490 RIVKEGDATSEFDDD
+490 RIVKEGDATTEFDDS
-505 SMKPLLQVLREAIH
+505 SMKPLLQVLREAVH
-519 AEETNTAKFVQ
+519 AEEVNTSKFVQ
-530 QLRYLLQQEEFDALR
+530 QLRYLLQQKELDALR
-545 DRLEKGSVYYT
+545 ERLEKGSGYYT
-556 TLLSTHISSLL
+556 ALLSSHIAGLL

-606 IQGLLNRS
+606 IQGLLNQS
-614 SFIDVSAIDRHREAL
+614 SFIDVSAIDRQRETI
-629 RNAWLE
+629 RNGWLE
-635 SARASALAARSSAA
+635 SARLEAQASRSSAA
-649 ESEGSYSGKKK
+649 EADRSYAGKKK
-660 GRKGSKAGKSS
+660 GRKSSSGSKSTAGAKSN
-671 ASSKGSKKDT
+671 KKDT

-686 EMFRLGKTPEEIAKE
+686 EMFRLGKTIEVIAAE
-701 RTLAVSTIESH
+701 RSVTVSTIESH
-712 LAKAIATSR
+712 LAKAIASSR
-721 LELSDYIAADES
+721 LELSDYLSQEES
-733 AEIEAA
+733 SEIEAGITEHGA
-739 IAEYGTDGLRGVF
+739 NGLRGVF
-752 DALDGKFSFGKLRA
+752 DALEGKYSFGKLRA
-766 VAAHLNRSIGDE
+766 VAAHLNREI

>member
-1 MCELF
+1 
-6 LCPMEATMHTS
+6 
-17 DMVETA
+17 
-23 AAFVNSTGSHIF
+23 
-35 LTGKAG
+35 
-41 TGKTTFLRSLGERT
+41 
-55 HKRFAIVAPTGIAA
+55 
-69 LNAGGV
+69 
-75 TIHSMFQLPLG
+75 
-86 TFLPDRTPSGQFS
+86 
-99 AETNIYT
+99 
-106 QFTLSRKHPISA
+106 
-118 AKKQVLRSLD
+118 
-128 LLIIDEVSMLR
+128 
-139 ADVLDA
+139 
-145 IDYRMRSVR
+145 
-154 GNFTRAFGGVQVLM
+154 
-168 IGDLFQLP
+168 
-176 PIVKDHEWGL
+176 
-186 LKRYYHS
+186 
-193 AHFFEAKALQSEGFV
+193 
-208 YIELDKIYRQSDQR
+208 
-222 FIDLLNNLRENQTTA
+222 
-237 DDVAVLN
+237 
-244 SYFKSQTEVE
+244 
-254 DGIITLTTHNY
+254 
-265 KADDM
+265 
-270 NMAQLRR
+270 
-277 LKGESFVFYA
+277 
-287 EVGGDFPESMY
+287 
-298 PLPQKL
+298 
-304 ELKEGAQVMFVR
+304 MFVR

-331 VSELDEKYIKVR
+331 VSELAEKLIKVR

-447 VNFSKTKHAMEQL
+447 VNFSKTKHAMDQL

-481 FTQLTHDLD
+481 FTQLTQDLD
-490 RIVKEGDATSEFDDD
+490 RIVKEGDATSEFDDA
-505 SMKPLLQVLREAIH
+505 SMKPLLQVLREAVH
-519 AEETNTAKFVQ
+519 AEEGNTSKFVQ

-545 DRLEKGSVYYT
+545 ERLEKGSSYYT
-556 TLLSTHISSLL
+556 ALLSSNIASLL

-614 SFIDVSAIDRHREAL
+614 SFIDVSAINKHREAL

-635 SARASALAARSSAA
+635 AARVSALASRSSAA
-649 ESEGSYSGKKK
+649 DSEGSYSGKKK
-660 GRKGSKAGKSS
+660 GRKTAKAVKSS
-671 ASSKGSKKDT
+671 GSAKSSKKDT

-686 EMFRLGKTPEEIAKE
+686 EMFRLGKSLEEIAKE
-701 RTLAVSTIESH
+701 RSLSISTIESH

-721 LELSDYIAADES
+721 LELSDYVSPEES
-733 AEIEAA
+733 SAIEAGITEHGA
-739 IAEYGTDGLRGVF
+739 NGMRGVF
-752 DALDGKFSFGKLRA
+752 DALEGKYSFGKLRA
-766 VAAHLNRSIGDE
+766 VAAHLNREI

>member
-1 MCELF
+1 
-6 LCPMEATMHTS
+6 MESTMSTT

-86 TFLPDRTPSGQFS
+86 TFLPDRTPSGHFAS
-99 AETNIYT
+99 DANIYT
-106 QFTLSRKHPISA
+106 QFTLSRKHPISS
-118 AKKQVLRSLD
+118 AKKQVLRSID

-154 GNFTRAFGGVQVLM
+154 GNFSRAFGGVQVLM

-193 AHFFEAKALQSEGFV
+193 AHFFESKALQTEGFV

-222 FIDLLNNLRENQTTA
+222 FIELLNNLRENQTTQE
-237 DDVAVLN
+237 DVELLN
-244 SYFKSQTEVE
+244 SFYRPQTDAEE
-254 DGIITLTTHNY
+254 GIITLTTHNY

-277 LKGESFVFYA
+277 LKGEASVYAA
-287 EVGGDFPESMY
+287 EVEGDFPESMY

-331 VSELDEKYIKVR
+331 VCELDEKSIKVR

-351 DVPREQWENKKYSV
+351 DVPREQWENKKYTV

-434 KIDPSVISNDTIV
+434 RIDPSVISNDAIV
-447 VNFSKTKHAMEQL
+447 VNFSKTKHAMDQL
-460 QQMLQERRIHYIH
+460 HQMLQERRLHYIH
-473 DLIASTFL
+473 DLIAGTFL
-481 FTQLTHDLD
+481 FAQVKEDMD
-490 RIVKEGDATSEFDDD
+490 RIVKEGDSTSEFDDP
-505 SMKPLLQVLREAIH
+505 SMKPLLQVLREALH
-519 AEETNTAKFVQ
+519 AEEVNTAKFVQ
-530 QLRYLLQQEEFDALR
+530 QLRYLLQQEEYDTLR
-545 DRLEKGSVYYT
+545 ERLEKGSVYYT
-556 TLLSTHISSLL
+556 GLLSAHIAGLL
-567 LHMQQIQWRTG
+567 LHMQHIQWRSG

-595 KYEDIQKSIII
+595 KYEDIQKSVLI
-606 IQGLLNRS
+606 IQGLLSRS
-614 SFIDVSAIDRHREAL
+614 SFIDVSIIDKQREAL
-629 RNAWLE
+629 RNSWLE
-635 SARASALAARSSAA
+635 SARREAQASRSAA
-649 ESEGSYSGKKK
+649 AEKDGNYAGKRK
-660 GRKGSKAGKSS
+660 GRKPRAGAKSS
-671 ASSKGSKKDT
+671 GSSKSTKKDT

-686 EMFRLGKTPEEIAKE
+686 ELFRSGKAVEVIAAE
-701 RTLAVSTIESH
+701 RSLAVSTIESH

-721 LELSDYIAADES
+721 LELSDYVAADES

-739 IAEYGTDGLRGVF
+739 ITEYGTDGLRGVF

-766 VAAHLNRSIGDE
+766 VAAHLNRGIGDGDF

>member
-1 MCELF
+1 
-6 LCPMEATMHTS
+6 MEATMNTT

-99 AETNIYT
+99 SDANIYT

-118 AKKQVLRSLD
+118 LKKQVLRSLD

-154 GNFTRAFGGVQVLM
+154 GNFSKAFGGVQVLM

-222 FIDLLNNLRENQTTA
+222 FIDLLNHLRENQTTV
-237 DDVAVLN
+237 DDIELLN
-244 SYFKSQTEVE
+244 TYYRPQSEQGE
-254 DGIITLTTHNY
+254 GIITLTTHNY

-270 NMAQLRR
+270 NSAQLRR
-277 LKGESFVFYA
+277 LNGHSFIYEAVV
-287 EVGGDFPESMY
+287 EDDFPESMF

-324 FNGMLAT
+324 FNGMLAS
-331 VSELDEKYIKVR
+331 VCELDEKGIKVR

-365 SASTRDL
+365 SAATRDL

-401 DRAVIDVGQAFA
+401 DKAIIDVGQAFA
-413 SGQVYVAL
+413 PGQVYVAL

-434 KIDPSVISNDTIV
+434 RIDPAVISNDALV

-460 QQMLQERRIHYIH
+460 QQLLSERRVHYMH

-481 FTQLTHDLD
+481 FATLLRELDQL
-490 RIVKEGDATSEFDDD
+490 VKEGDDTAEFSDS
-505 SMKPLLQVLREAIH
+505 SMKPILQVLREAVR
-519 AEETNTAKFVQ
+519 AEDINTQKFVQ
-530 QLRYLLQQEEFDALR
+530 QLQYLLQQGDQEGLR
-545 DRLEKGSVYYT
+545 DRLEKGSGYYT
-556 TLLSTHISSLL
+556 ALLGNHIAALL
-567 LHMQQIQWRTG
+567 LHMQQLQWRTG
-578 VKTYLATLGE
+578 VKSYLTLLGE

-595 KYEDIQKSIII
+595 KYEDIQKSVII
-606 IQGLLNRS
+606 IQGLLNRAN
-614 SFIDVSAIDRHREAL
+614 FIDVSVIDRQRESL
-629 RNAWLE
+629 RRTWLDIAKSE
-635 SARASALAARSSAA
+635 AYVQRQSSPSNDAP
-649 ESEGSYSGKKK
+649 K
-660 GRKGSKAGKSS
+660 RKNAGKRP
-671 ASSKGSKKDT
+671 AGRAGKKDT
-681 VEHSL
+681 VDHTL
-686 EMFRLGKTPEEIAKE
+686 ELFRLGKTIEEIAAE
-701 RTLAVSTIESH
+701 RTLANGTIESH
-712 LAKAIATSR
+712 LTKAIAAGK
-721 LELSDYIAADES
+721 LELNQYIADEDI
-733 AEIEAA
+733 AVIEAA
-739 IAEYGTDGLRGVF
+739 IDEHGATGLRPVF
-752 DALDGKFSFGKLRA
+752 DALEERFSFGKIRA
-766 VAAHLNRSIGDE
+766 VAASRGVRTGD

>member
-1 MCELF
+1 MI
-6 LCPMEATMHTS
+6 A
-17 DMVETA
+17 TA

-86 TFLPDRTPSGQFS
+86 TFLPDRTPSGQFAS
-99 AETNIYT
+99 DANIYT
-106 QFTLSRKHPISA
+106 QYTLSRKHPISA
-118 AKKQVLRSLD
+118 LKKQVLRSID

-154 GNFTRAFGGVQVLM
+154 GNFSRAFGGVQVLM

-193 AHFFEAKALQSEGFV
+193 AFFFEAKAMQAEGFV
-208 YIELDKIYRQSDQR
+208 YIELDKIYRQTDDR
-222 FIDLLNNLRENQTTA
+222 FINVLNHLRENAVSAA
-237 DDVAVLN
+237 DIALLN
-244 SYFKSQTEVE
+244 EYYNPRAAQE
-254 DGIITLTTHNY
+254 DGVITLTTHNY
-265 KADDM
+265 KADEM
-270 NMAQLRR
+270 NLAQLRK
-277 LKGESFVFYA
+277 LAGKSFIYQA
-287 EVGGDFPESMY
+287 AIDKDFPESMC

-316 NDSNGGRF
+316 NDSNGGKF

-331 VSELDEKYIKVR
+331 VSDLDENSISVR
-343 VIDSGLVL
+343 VIDSGLVII
-351 DVPREQWENKKYSV
+351 VPREQWENKKYSV

-428 GLILKT
+428 GLTLKT
-434 KIDPSVISNDTIV
+434 RIDPSVISNDSLV
-447 VNFSKTKHAMEQL
+447 VNFSQSKHASDKL
-460 QQMLQERRIHYIH
+460 QQILNDSRIHYMH
-473 DLIASTFL
+473 DLVAATFEFVSL
-481 FTQLTHDLD
+481 VRELEHV
-490 RIVKEGDATSEFDDD
+490 VKEEDTSGEFDDET
-505 SMKPLLQVLREAIH
+505 MQPVLSTIMNALR
-519 AEETNTAKFVQ
+519 AEVINTQRFVQ
-530 QLRYLLQQEEFDALR
+530 QLQTVLR
-545 DRLEKGSVYYT
+545 QDERDTLRTRLDKGSSYYMQ
-556 TLLSTHISSLL
+556 LLSEQIAKLL
-567 LHMQQIQWRTG
+567 LHHQQMMWVSST
-578 VKTYLATLGE
+578 KTYMNMLGE

-595 KYEDIQKSIII
+595 KYEDIDKSAIII
-606 IQGLLNRS
+606 NGLISRDE
-614 SFIDVSAIDRHREAL
+614 FIDVSVIDKRRSSL
-629 RNAWLE
+629 RLRWVEQARLQFQE
-635 SARASALAARSSAA
+635 RRATAVEVGTKKERKPRASKRTDRTSRSEKPDTVALSLGHFL
-649 ESEGSYSGKKK
+649 E
-660 GRKGSKAGKSS
+660 GKS
-671 ASSKGSKKDT
+671 
-681 VEHSL
+681 L
-686 EMFRLGKTPEEIAKE
+686 EEIAAL
-701 RTLAVSTIESH
+701 RSLAVSTVENH
-712 LAKAIATSR
+712 LTKAIAAGQLK
-721 LELSDYIAADES
+721 LESWVPTDES
-733 AEIEAA
+733 AIIESA
-739 IAEYGTDGLRGVF
+739 IREHGAEGMKPVF
-752 DALDGKFSFGKLRA
+752 DALQGKYSYGIIRA
-766 VAAHLNRSIGDE
+766 VGASL

>member
-1 MCELF
+1 
-6 LCPMEATMHTS
+6 MEATMHTS

-99 AETNIYT
+99 SEANIYT
-106 QFTLSRKHPISA
+106 QFTLSRRHPISA

-193 AHFFEAKALQSEGFV
+193 AHFFEAKALQTEGFV

-222 FIDLLNNLRENQTTA
+222 FIDLLNNLRENQTTP

-244 SYFKSQTEVE
+244 SYYKSQTEVE

-277 LKGESFVFYA
+277 LKGESFVFFA
-287 EVGGDFPESMY
+287 EVDGDFPESMY

-331 VSELDEKYIKVR
+331 VCELDEKLIKVR

-421 SRLRSLD
+421 SRLRSLE

-481 FTQLTHDLD
+481 FTQLTQDLD
-490 RIVKEGDATSEFDDD
+490 RIVKEGDATSEFEDS
-505 SMKPLLQVLREAIH
+505 SMKPLLQVLREAVH
-519 AEETNTAKFVQ
+519 AEEVNTSKFVQ

-545 DRLEKGSVYYT
+545 ERLEKGSSYYT
-556 TLLSTHISSLL
+556 ALLSSNIASLL

-606 IQGLLNRS
+606 IQGLLDRS
-614 SFIDVSAIDRHREAL
+614 SFIDVSAIDKHREAL

-635 SARASALAARSSAA
+635 AARASALATRSSAA

-660 GRKGSKAGKSS
+660 GRKAAKAGKSPGS
-671 ASSKGSKKDT
+671 AKSSKKDT

-686 EMFRLGKTPEEIAKE
+686 EMFRLGKSLEEIAKE
-701 RTLAVSTIESH
+701 RTLSVSTIESH

-721 LELSDYIAADES
+721 LELSDYVS
-733 AEIEAA
+733 AEESSAIEAGITEHGA
-739 IAEYGTDGLRGVF
+739 NGMRGVF
-752 DALDGKFSFGKLRA
+752 DALEGKYSFGKLRA
-766 VAAHLNRSIGDE
+766 VAAHLNRDI